1 MTRALPKRPALTN
14 EEETRCLRT
23 AAYLAACA
31 VNGDTAD
38 VSFVSD
44 PDAVLAAAGRHGMSA
59 IVAMA
64 LEKAGMRSERTAS
77 AIATAL
83 RREAVFEA
91 AAEEVKQRLE
101 AEGIWYVLLKGM
113 KLKDLYPGRGMR
125 EMADCDILT
134 DPNRMTDVRRI
145 MEGLGFRTDHAGT
158 GHHDSYERPPLCRF
172 EMHRALLMNDTKNE
186 YYADIEKR
194 LLPSPDGGYERL
206 FGLEDFYLFLV
217 VHVQKH
223 WQLGG
228 TGLRSFL
235 DLYVYLK
242 RMGDRLNMDYVLAE
256 ARKLDILAFEEEARA
271 FALDLFGGKKLDAGQ
286 EEMLSYIAGSGTY
299 GTVKHAVE
307 NKVERMG
314 GGRKAKF
321 RYFMKHLFLPME
333 SLEVSYPGVARRRWL
348 IPFFAVYRLGKAVLT
363 KPARVR
369 AELKALRSLKH

>member
-145 MEGLGFRTDHAGT
+145 MEGLGFRTDHA
-158 GHHDSYERPPLCRF
+158 
-172 EMHRALLMNDTKNE
+172 
-186 YYADIEKR
+186 
-194 LLPSPDGGYERL
+194 
-206 FGLEDFYLFLV
+206 
-217 VHVQKH
+217 
-223 WQLGG
+223 
-228 TGLRSFL
+228 
-235 DLYVYLK
+235 
-242 RMGDRLNMDYVLAE
+242 
-256 ARKLDILAFEEEARA
+256 
-271 FALDLFGGKKLDAGQ
+271 
-286 EEMLSYIAGSGTY
+286 
-299 GTVKHAVE
+299 
-307 NKVERMG
+307 
-314 GGRKAKF
+314 
-321 RYFMKHLFLPME
+321 
-333 SLEVSYPGVARRRWL
+333 
-348 IPFFAVYRLGKAVLT
+348 
-363 KPARVR
+363 
-369 AELKALRSLKH
+369 